1 MGKLEH
7 QDDYEPTEWSDVKSR
22 REPSPSHPE
31 RALWQGRN
39 RVCGTRTRRPNE
51 SLMGTSTDRVTLR

>member
-7 QDDYEPTEWSDVKSR
+7 QDDYEPTEWSDVNSR

-31 RALWQGRN
+31 RALWHGRN
-39 RVCGTRTRRPNE
+39 RVCGMRTRRPNE